1 MSDVS
6 NGRESRFLLY
16 RLLGEPQR
24 LRVLA
29 LASIEELSVG
39 ELAVLLDEPQPNVSR
54 HITPLRQAG
63 LLTDRHQGTRVFV
76 RLADNVR
83 LDPVIADALSEG
95 ERLCEQGGSLQRI
108 AQIVA
113 ARDKQSRTYFANE
126 EVEELELRPSMQV
139 PVYAKAL
146 SMVSVEHR
154 VALDAGT
161 GSGSLLD
168 VLAPT
173 FDRVYAVDRS
183 AARLELAKERA
194 ARRDYSNVTFV
205 CGDVEGDA
213 IRSMIDN
220 RVGLAFASRMLHHAS
235 SPRATLLALLRLL
248 VPGGQLCVVD
258 YCEHDDELLR
268 EQRADVWMGF
278 SKDQLASLTA
288 DTGFTNFKY
297 QVVPKGFVQVGFD
310 AHIPWF
316 IATARRPHES

>member
-1 MSDVS
+1 
-6 NGRESRFLLY
+6 
-16 RLLGEPQR
+16 
-24 LRVLA
+24 
-29 LASIEELSVG
+29 
-39 ELAVLLDEPQPNVSR
+39 
-54 HITPLRQAG
+54 
-63 LLTDRHQGTRVFV
+63 
-76 RLADNVR
+76 
-83 LDPVIADALSEG
+83 VIADALIEG

-113 ARDKQSRTYFANE
+113 ARDKRSRVYFANE
-126 EVEELELRPSMQV
+126 EVEELELRPVMQV

-146 SMVSVEHR
+146 STVRVEHR

-161 GSGSLLD
+161 GDGALLD

-194 ARRDYSNVTFV
+194 ARRTYANVTFV
-205 CGDVEGDA
+205 CGDVESDA
-213 IRSMIDN
+213 IRSTIDK
-220 RVGLAFASRMLHHAS
+220 RVGLVFASRMLHHAS
-235 SPRATLLALLRLL
+235 SPRATLFALWRLL
-248 VPGGQLCVVD
+248 APGGQLCVVD

-278 SKDQLASLTA
+278 SKDQLASLAA
-288 DTGFTNFKY
+288 DTGFTDFEH
-297 QVVPKGFVQVGFD
+297 QVVPPGFVQSGFD